1 MNESYVI
8 SHEGPTNSMHIYNYT
23 QLCHDNKPSRSLS
36 ISVQSPMAV
45 VEMVMLTWLPA
56 KKKRQ
61 AQPNFLMTRVSRGD
75 KQVGSIGNSSTNES

>member
-1 MNESYVI
+1 
-8 SHEGPTNSMHIYNYT
+8 
-23 QLCHDNKPSRSLS
+23 
-36 ISVQSPMAV
+36 MAV